1 MPREATIY
9 VTETVTL
16 RNVLV
21 SVALASVGI
30 LLLYAASDDSWWA
43 THKSTQIVIR
53 QVGSL
58 LFVSVAINIIWS
70 LVGKRAFLNEILEK
84 AQIPRDI
91 YSSGIIKVYSSFQRE
106 LNWSE
111 HFEKAQNLDIFFA
124 YANTWRNNNREH
136 LTKVAANKRASIRVI
151 LPDPDNEQI
160 VGELS
165 RRFNKSPEYI
175 KENIRDASAYF
186 SGLVPRMG
194 GAKVEVKVKPIAPQH
209 TFYVFDDTGILALY
223 NHARG
228 REPVPTFVFRRGGT
242 IYGFLRAEF
251 DGMWESE
258 GDKGEAAA
266 HT

>member
-1 MPREATIY
+1 MARDNTIY
-9 VTETVTL
+9 ITENVTL

-21 SVALASVGI
+21 SVGLALIGI
-30 LLLYAASDDSWWA
+30 LLLYAASDDTWWEA
-43 THKSTQIVIR
+43 HKGKQLVVR

-91 YSSGIIKVYSSFQRE
+91 YASGIIKVYSSFQRE
-106 LNWSE
+106 VNWSE
-111 HFEKAQNLDIFFA
+111 YFDKAQNLDIFFS

-136 LTKVAANKRASIRVI
+136 LAKVAANKRGSIRVI
-151 LPDPDNEQI
+151 LPDPDNDEI
-160 VGELS
+160 VQELS
-165 RRFNKSPEYI
+165 RRFNKGQDYI
-175 KENIRDASAYF
+175 RENIREAMAYF
-186 SGLVPRMG
+186 PSLVPRTG
-194 GAKVEVKVKPIAPQH
+194 GAKVEVRVGPVAPQH
-209 TFYVFDDTGILALY
+209 TFYIFDDTGILALY

-228 REPVPTFVFRRGGT
+228 REPVPTFVCRRGGT

-258 GDKGEAAA
+258 RATGEAAA
-266 HT
+266 HA